1 MAGILGPMTNLYH
14 LDMLS
19 DLMYILHKSGRYM
32 AIPIGSKAMY
42 KVYAYDESDKL
53 VAEYSFEKMTDA
65 ITFQVGMRDKGY
77 ATHLQK
83 IF

>member
-1 MAGILGPMTNLYH
+1 
-14 LDMLS
+14 
-19 DLMYILHKSGRYM
+19 M
-32 AIPIGSKAMY
+32 AIDIGSIIQQCKVNMY
-42 KVYAYDESDKL
+42 KVYAYDETDTL

-83 IF
+83 IW